1 MILRD
6 RVLSNIILCGV
17 ELAFSASFTPSIIEG
32 WQPFYNSIFEDHDF
46 QKVYSSVATINFSQE
61 SKLSKAGYSYQQKVV
76 FQFPIS
82 DGLRS
87 ERVALLEKIKYVK
100 LKQNNGLDIV
110 IGRNDFNQ
118 NAFPIIK
125 TETDHQICQVSIESE
140 AIAPVGYTPNINA
153 YGLPVFIPLSF

>member
-17 ELAFSASFTPSIIEG
+17 ELAFNASYTPSVIEG
-32 WQPFYNSIFEDHDF
+32 WQPFYNSIFEEQDF
-46 QKVYSSVATINFSQE
+46 QKVYSSVASINFAQE
-61 SKLSKAGYSYQQKVV
+61 SKISKSGYSYQQKVV
-76 FQFPIS
+76 FSFPIS

-87 ERVALLEKIKYVK
+87 ERIALLEKIKFVK

-125 TETDHQICQVSIESE
+125 TETDHQVCQVSIETQSISP
-140 AIAPVGYTPNINA
+140 AGYTPNLNQF
-153 YGLPVFIPLSF
+153 GLPVFIPLSF